1 MHPAAP
7 GPNAAPRT
15 RIPPPRRWPGPHLP
29 LRHGT
34 ARHDTA
40 RLGSARS
47 GPVRPGPILLS
58 SPGTARRGP
67 SGLRGGSRSLT
78 GGTQRRPRPCL
89 RTANHCPVSLHD
101 PAPHPVV
108 SNHRAVHA
116 LTSPPGAALAGCVSQ
131 KWAGLSAKQA
141 PPRGLSGGCRSAH
154 ARSAAGGGVGSGR
167 RSHHDRPPCWPW
179 LWPVP
184 GPAGSLGSFGQ
195 GATDVLRS
203 PRSHLGG
210 TSVPQ

>member
-15 RIPPPRRWPGPHLP
+15 RIPPPRRRPGPHLP

-40 RLGSARS
+40 RL

-78 GGTQRRPRPCL
+78 GGPQRRPRPCL
-89 RTANHCPVSLHD
+89 RTANHRPISLHD

-141 PPRGLSGGCRSAH
+141 PPRGISGAVALRMRVRPRGAGSG
-154 ARSAAGGGVGSGR
+154 AAAAPITTVRHVGRGSGR
-167 RSHHDRPPCWPW
+167 CR
-179 LWPVP
+179 VP
-184 GPAGSLGSFGQ
+184 QGP
-195 GATDVLRS
+195 
-203 PRSHLGG
+203 
-210 TSVPQ
+210 SVPSGRGRQTC